1 MGLFGRNATTVGLD
15 IGSGLI
21 KLVAISH
28 ASGGPVLTKVA
39 FTSVVNDAIVEG
51 EVMDPGI
58 VAEAIKDLLASAG
71 IKAKK
76 VVTAVGGRD
85 VIIKKIT
92 MDRMKEAEAR
102 EVIRWEAEQHVP
114 FDMDNVELDFQILD
128 PEGEGLQMTVLLVA
142 AKRELVEHK
151 VALLSDVGLDA
162 SVIDVDAFALH
173 NAFEINYPEAMHGV
187 VGLVNIGHET
197 TNINILDDGVPVL
210 TRDIPIGT
218 RRFKEDLQRER
229 GLSADEAD
237 RLLRGADVERGA
249 RSAAR
254 DAGARSSPSASSARP
269 RSSSRPAGRPA
280 ASRRIFTTGGGARIP
295 RLNKV
300 LSDRLRIPV
309 QLANPIEKLQVADGV
324 FDTHAGGRS
333 GALADAPDRPR
344 ASQRGVTPT
353 NGPDYPM
360 ITVNLRPDLKRK
372 RARLAPPGRAGR
384 RARPGQQSE
393 GPAAARR
400 RRELGRRAR
409 LAGLRRGRHHP
420 RAERAGAAARADPRR
435 AQALQGVPGREAAP
449 GDHPRLAGRP
459 DRRHPHRGRRPLR
472 VAAPAR
478 RSDQGAAGLHL
489 AGGHGLRR
497 AGRRAGA
504 RRRPAPTPRRTP
516 PRPSRS

>member
-58 VAEAIKDLLASAG
+58 VAEAIKGLMASAG
-71 IKAKK
+71 IKGKK
-76 VVTAVGGRD
+76 VVCAVGGRD
-85 VIIKKIT
+85 VIIKKIA

-128 PEGEGLQMTVLLVA
+128 PEAEGLQMTVLLVA

-151 VALLSDVGLDA
+151 LALLSDIGLEA
-162 SVIDVDAFALH
+162 SIIDVDAFALH
-173 NAFEINYPEAMHGV
+173 NAFEVNYPEAMRGV

-197 TNINILDDGVPVL
+197 TNINILDEGIPVL

-237 RLLRGADVERGA
+237 RVLQGGDANEALDPLLESRGEELAVGIER
-249 RSAAR
+249 AA
-254 DAGARSSPSASSARP
+254 AFLQ
-269 RSSSRPAGRPA
+269 SSSRSSTGLG
-280 ASRRIFTTGGGARIP
+280 RIFTTGGGARIP

-309 QLANPIEKLQVADGV
+309 QLANPLEKLQVADGV
-324 FDTHAGGRS
+324 FDRYSVDEVAPLLMLPIGLALRS
-333 GALADAPDRPR
+333 
-344 ASQRGVTPT
+344 
-353 NGPDYPM
+353 
-360 ITVNLRPDLKRK
+360 
-372 RARLAPPGRAGR
+372 
-384 RARPGQQSE
+384 
-393 GPAAARR
+393 AA
-400 RRELGRRAR
+400 
-409 LAGLRRGRHHP
+409 
-420 RAERAGAAARADPRR
+420 
-435 AQALQGVPGREAAP
+435 
-449 GDHPRLAGRP
+449 
-459 DRRHPHRGRRPLR
+459 
-472 VAAPAR
+472 
-478 RSDQGAAGLHL
+478 
-489 AGGHGLRR
+489 
-497 AGRRAGA
+497 
-504 RRRPAPTPRRTP
+504 
-516 PRPSRS
+516 